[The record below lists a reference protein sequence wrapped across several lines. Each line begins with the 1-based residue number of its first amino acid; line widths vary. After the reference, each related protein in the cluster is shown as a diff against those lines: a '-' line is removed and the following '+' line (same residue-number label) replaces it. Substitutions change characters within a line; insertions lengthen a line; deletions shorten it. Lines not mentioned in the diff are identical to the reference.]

1 MELGFL
7 TFDKLHDS
15 NDILGK
21 SPSEIFE
28 DIFSRMSI
36 FNESACEGREN
47 ILKHV
52 PSEENGAIFDKNEFR
67 DIIFSF
73 LRVFIYFLMAIFK
86 YKNSLKVH

>member
-1 MELGFL
+1 M

-21 SPSEIFE
+21 SPSEMFQEIFNR
-28 DIFSRMSI
+28 ISI
-36 FNESACEGREN
+36 FNESASEGREN
-47 ILKHV
+47 FLKHI

-73 LRVFIYFLMAIFK
+73 LRV
-86 YKNSLKVH
+86 